1 MPVYVWKGRDSR
13 SGLAQGEMQAENE
26 AAVIEALRRRNIIV
40 SSVRPKPKELKMPGF
55 FQPKV
60 ASKDLAI
67 FTRQFAT
74 MINAGLPLV
83 QCLEIQAAQ
92 QENPTFKKVIDQVK
106 TDVEGGS
113 TLAEALKRQKQVFSD
128 LYINMAAA
136 GEAGGILDNILLRLA
151 VYLEKAEALA
161 RKIKGAMIYPA
172 CIVAAAILVTMVLL
186 VWLIFV
192 IPIFEKMF
200 SEMGAKLPGPTLFVI
215 RLSKFLQKY
224 IILIIAAIAGAIFAI
239 RSWYKTDKGQLFL
252 DQLMLKLPILGDL
265 TQKSSIAR
273 FARTLG
279 TLLASGVAIL
289 DALEITAK
297 TAGNRVVQDA
307 ILAARKSIGG
317 GETISAPL
325 KTMKIF
331 PPMVVQMISVGEATG
346 GLDEMLNKI
355 ADFYDEE
362 VDTAVENL
370 TAAMEPMIMVV
381 LGLGIGGLVIS
392 MYLPIFTMTSAL
404 MGGH

>member
-1 MPVYVWKGRDSR
+1 MTMPVYLWKGRDGK
-13 SGLAQGEMQAENE
+13 SGLVSGELLSENE
-26 AAVIEALRRRNIIV
+26 SGVIESLRKKNV
-40 SSVRPKPKELKMPGF
+40 VVTSVRVKPKELKLSF

-60 ASKDLAI
+60 SNKDLSI

-83 QCLEIQAAQ
+83 QCLEIQTQQ
-92 QENPTFKKVIDQVK
+92 QENPTFKKVLDTIK

-113 TLAEALKRQKQVFSD
+113 TLAEALKRQKQVFSE

-151 VYLEKAEALA
+151 VYLEKAESLVGKVK
-161 RKIKGAMIYPA
+161 RAMIMP
-172 CIVAAAILVTMVLL
+172 IILITVCVGASAVL
-186 VWLIFV
+186 LIFV

-200 SEMGAKLPGPTLFVI
+200 TEMGAKLPTPTLIVI
-215 RLSKFLQKY
+215 ALSKFLQRW
-224 IILIIAAIAGAIFAI
+224 IIPIIIAVTAGIIALN
-239 RSWYKTDKGQLFL
+239 RWYKTDKGQLYL
-252 DQLMLKLPILGDL
+252 DTLLLKIPIIGPLQ
-265 TQKSSIAR
+265 QKSAIAR

-279 TLLASGVAIL
+279 TLLSSGVAIL

-297 TAGNRVVQDA
+297 TSGNRVVQDA
-307 ILAARKSIGG
+307 IMAARKSIGG

-331 PPMVVQMISVGEATG
+331 PPMVVQMIAVGEATG
-346 GLDEMLNKI
+346 GLDEMLSKV

-362 VDTAVENL
+362 VDGAVEGL
-370 TAAMEPMIMVV
+370 TSAMEPIIMVF
-381 LGLGIGGLVIS
+381 LGIGIGGMVVA
-392 MYLPIFTMTSAL
+392 MYLPIFTMTTAM
-404 MGGH
+404 MGKQ

>member
-1 MPVYVWKGRDSR
+1 MPIYLWKGRDSR
-13 SGLAQGEMQAENE
+13 SGLVSGELTAENE
-26 AAVIEALRRRNIIV
+26 GAVIEALRRKNIIV
-40 SSVRPKPKELKMPGF
+40 SSVRLKPKELKLSFM
-55 FQPKV
+55 QPKV
-60 ASKDLAI
+60 SNKDLAI
-67 FTRQFAT
+67 FTRQFST

-83 QCLEIQAAQ
+83 SCLEIQANQ
-92 QENPTFKKVIDQVK
+92 QDNPTFRKVLETIK
-106 TDVEGGS
+106 ADVEGGS
-113 TLAEALKRQKQVFSD
+113 TLAEALKRQKHIFSE

-136 GEAGGILDNILLRLA
+136 GEAGGILDNILMRLA
-151 VYLEKAEALA
+151 TYLETAEQLVAKVKRAL
-161 RKIKGAMIYPA
+161 IMPIILITVCLGASA
-172 CIVAAAILVTMVLL
+172 VLL
-186 VWLIFV
+186 VFV

-200 SEMGAKLPGPTLFVI
+200 SEMGAKLPAPTLVVI
-215 RLSKFLQKY
+215 ALSKFLQKW
-224 IILIIAAIAGAIFAI
+224 ILLIIVLLVAGVIAIQ
-239 RSWYKTDKGQLFL
+239 RYYKTDKGELVL
-252 DQLMLKLPILGDL
+252 DNILLKIPILGDL
-265 TQKSSIAR
+265 QQKSAIAR

-279 TLLASGVAIL
+279 TLLSSGVAIL

-307 ILAARKSIGG
+307 IMSARKSIGG

-362 VDTAVENL
+362 VNGAVEAL
-370 TAAMEPMIMVV
+370 MSAMEPIIMVF
-381 LGLGIGGLVIS
+381 LAIMIGGMVVA
-392 MYLPIFTMTSAL
+392 MYLPIFTMTSAM

>member
-1 MPVYVWKGRDSR
+1 MPLYLWKGRDSKAGLV
-13 SGLAQGEMQAENE
+13 SGELTAESE
-26 AAVIEALRRRNIIV
+26 GAVIEALRKKNIIV
-40 SSVRPKPKELKMPGF
+40 SSVRIKPKELKLSFM
-55 FQPKV
+55 QPKV
-60 ASKDLAI
+60 SNKDLSI

-83 QCLEIQAAQ
+83 SCLEIQAQQ
-92 QENPTFKKVIDQVK
+92 QENPTFKKVLETIK

-113 TLAEALKRQKQVFSD
+113 TLAEALNRQKNVFSE

-136 GEAGGILDNILLRLA
+136 GEAGGILDNILMRLA
-151 VYLEKAEALA
+151 VYLEKAEALVSKVK
-161 RKIKGAMIYPA
+161 RAMIMPVILTTVA
-172 CIVAAAILVTMVLL
+172 VGAAAVL
-186 VWLIFV
+186 LIFV

-200 SEMGAKLPGPTLFVI
+200 AGMGAKLPAPTLFVVG
-215 RLSKFLQKY
+215 LSKFLQKF
-224 IILIIAAIAGAIFAI
+224 IIPIIIVVTGAIIALQ
-239 RSWYKTDKGQLFL
+239 RWYKTDKGQLYL
-252 DQLMLKLPILGDL
+252 DSLMLKIPILGNL
-265 TQKSSIAR
+265 QQKSAVAR

-279 TLLASGVAIL
+279 TLLSSGVAIL

-307 ILAARKSIGG
+307 IMSARKSIGG

-331 PPMVVQMISVGEATG
+331 PPMVVQMIAVGEATG

-362 VDTAVENL
+362 VDGAVEGL
-370 TAAMEPMIMVV
+370 TAAMEPIIMVV
-381 LGLGIGGLVIS
+381 LGLGIGGMVIA
-392 MYLPIFTMTSAL
+392 MYLPIFSMTSAL
-404 MGGH
+404 MGGK

>member
-1 MPVYVWKGRDSR
+1 MFYPVIMICVAIG
-13 SGLAQGEMQAENE
+13 A
-26 AAVIEALRRRNIIV
+26 AAVL
-40 SSVRPKPKELKMPGF
+40 
-55 FQPKV
+55 
-60 ASKDLAI
+60 
-67 FTRQFAT
+67 
-74 MINAGLPLV
+74 
-83 QCLEIQAAQ
+83 
-92 QENPTFKKVIDQVK
+92 
-106 TDVEGGS
+106 
-113 TLAEALKRQKQVFSD
+113 
-128 LYINMAAA
+128 
-136 GEAGGILDNILLRLA
+136 
-151 VYLEKAEALA
+151 
-161 RKIKGAMIYPA
+161 
-172 CIVAAAILVTMVLL
+172 
-186 VWLIFV
+186 LIFV

-200 SEMGAKLPGPTLFVI
+200 GEMGAKLPGPTLFVI
-215 RLSKFLQKY
+215 GLSKFLQKF
-224 IILIIAAIAGAIFAI
+224 IILIIAAIAGAIFAL

-252 DQLMLKLPILGDL
+252 DQFMLKIPILGDL
-265 TQKSSIAR
+265 QQKSSIAR

-370 TAAMEPMIMVV
+370 TAAMEPLIMVV

-392 MYLPIFTMTSAL
+392 MYLPIFSMTSAM
-404 MGGH
+404 MGK

>member
-13 SGLAQGEMQAENE
+13 SGLATGEMMAENE
-26 AAVIEALRRRNIIV
+26 ASVIEALRKRNVIV

-55 FQPKV
+55 AQRKV
-60 ASKDLAI
+60 ASRDLSI

-83 QCLEIQAAQ
+83 QCLEIQGNQ
-92 QENPTFKKVIDQVK
+92 QESPVFKRVIEQVK

-161 RKIKGAMIYPA
+161 RKIKGAMIYPVIMICVA
-172 CIVAAAILVTMVLL
+172 IGAAAVL
-186 VWLIFV
+186 LIFV
-192 IPIFEKMF
+192 IPIFERMF
-200 SEMGAKLPGPTLFVI
+200 GEMGAKLPGPTLFVVG
-215 RLSKFLQKY
+215 LSKFLQKW
-224 IILIIAAIAGAIFAI
+224 IVVIIIAVAAGIFGL

-265 TQKSSIAR
+265 VQKSSIAR

-370 TAAMEPMIMVV
+370 TAAMEPLIMVV

-392 MYLPIFTMTSAL
+392 MYLPIFSMTSAM
-404 MGGH
+404 MGK

>member
-1 MPVYVWKGRDSR
+1 MPVYIWKGRDSKT
-13 SGLAQGEMQAENE
+13 GMVTGEMAAENE
-26 AAVIEALRRRNIIV
+26 AAVVEALRKRNVIV
-40 SSVRPKPKELKMPGF
+40 SSVRPKPKELKMPSF
-55 FQPKV
+55 AQPKV
-60 ASKDLAI
+60 SGKDLAI

-83 QCLEIQAAQ
+83 QCLEIQASQ
-92 QENPTFKKVIDQVK
+92 QENPTFRKVIDQVK

-113 TLAEALKRQKQVFSD
+113 TLAEALKRQKQVFSE

-151 VYLEKAEALA
+151 GYLEKSEALA

-172 CIVAAAILVTMVLL
+172 ILTTVAVLAAAVL
-186 VWLIFV
+186 LIFV

-200 SEMGAKLPGPTLFVI
+200 SQMGATLPGPTLFVI
-215 RLSKFLQKY
+215 GLSKFLQKY
-224 IILIIAAIAGAIFAI
+224 ILLIIGVIIGCVIGI
-239 RSWYKTDKGQLFL
+239 RTWYKTDKGQLFIDGFL
-252 DQLMLKLPILGDL
+252 LKVPIFGDL
-265 TQKSSIAR
+265 VQKSSIAR

-297 TAGNRVVQDA
+297 TAGNRIVQDA
-307 ILAARKSIGG
+307 ILSARKSIGG

-325 KTMKIF
+325 KTMKVF
-331 PPMVVQMISVGEATG
+331 PPMVVQMIAVGEATG
-346 GLDEMLNKI
+346 GLDEMLTKI

-362 VDTAVENL
+362 VDTAVDNL

-381 LGLGIGGLVIS
+381 LGLGIGGLVIA
-392 MYLPIFTMTSAL
+392 MYLPIFSMTSAL
-404 MGGH
+404 MGKQ

>member
-13 SGLAQGEMQAENE
+13 SGLATGEMAAENE
-26 AAVIEALRRRNIIV
+26 GAVIESLRKRNIIV
-40 SSVRPKPKELKMPGF
+40 SSVRTKPKELKMPGF
-55 FQPKV
+55 
-60 ASKDLAI
+60 ASRGVNSRDLSI

-83 QCLEIQAAQ
+83 QCLEIQANQ
-92 QENPTFKKVIDQVK
+92 QESPVFKRVIEQVK

-113 TLAEALKRQKQVFSD
+113 TLAEALKRQKQVFSE

-161 RKIKGAMIYPA
+161 RKIKGAMIYPVIMICVA
-172 CIVAAAILVTMVLL
+172 IGAAAVL
-186 VWLIFV
+186 LIFV

-200 SEMGAKLPGPTLFVI
+200 GEMGAKLPAPTLFVVG
-215 RLSKFLQKY
+215 LSKFLQKY
-224 IILIIAAIAGAIFAI
+224 IILMLIAIAGAIFAI
-239 RSWYKTDKGQLFL
+239 KSWYKTDKGQLFL
-252 DQLMLKLPILGDL
+252 DQFMLKIPIMGDL

-307 ILAARKSIGG
+307 IMSARKSIGG

-381 LGLGIGGLVIS
+381 LGLGIGGLVVS
-392 MYLPIFTMTSAL
+392 MYLPIFSMTSAM

>member
-1 MPVYVWKGRDSR
+1 MPLYLWKGRDSKAGLV
-13 SGLAQGEMQAENE
+13 SGELTAESE
-26 AAVIEALRRRNIIV
+26 TAVIEALRRKNIIV
-40 SSVRPKPKELKMPGF
+40 SSVRIKPKEIKLSF
-55 FQPKV
+55 TQPKV
-60 ASKDLAI
+60 SNKDLSI

-83 QCLEIQAAQ
+83 SCLEIQAQQ
-92 QENPTFKKVIDQVK
+92 QENPTFKKVLETIK
-106 TDVEGGS
+106 ADVEGGS
-113 TLAEALKRQKQVFSD
+113 TLAEALKRQKHVFSE

-136 GEAGGILDNILLRLA
+136 GEAGGILDNILMRLA
-151 VYLEKAEALA
+151 TYLEKAEALVA
-161 RKIKGAMIYPA
+161 KVKRAMIMPVILTSVA
-172 CIVAAAILVTMVLL
+172 VGAAAVL
-186 VWLIFV
+186 LIFV

-200 SEMGAKLPGPTLFVI
+200 GEMGAKLPAPTLFVVA
-215 RLSKFLQKY
+215 LSKFLQKW
-224 IILIIAAIAGAIFAI
+224 IVPIIIAGVAITIAIQ
-239 RSWYKTDKGQLFL
+239 RYYKTDKGQLMI
-252 DQLMLKLPILGDL
+252 DQILLKIPILGNL
-265 TQKSSIAR
+265 QQKSAIAR

-307 ILAARKSIGG
+307 IMQARKSIGG

-331 PPMVVQMISVGEATG
+331 PPMVVQMIAVGEATG

-362 VDTAVENL
+362 VDGAVEGL
-370 TAAMEPMIMVV
+370 TAAMEPLIMVV
-381 LGLGIGGLVIS
+381 LGLGIGGMVIA
-392 MYLPIFTMTSAL
+392 MYLPIFSMTSAI
-404 MGGH
+404 MGGK